1 MAESKK
7 EGKAEG
13 KPEGKPERKGEH
25 GAEGKPEKKG
35 EHRAEGRPEKKDEH
49 GAEGKPERK
58 GEQGAEGRPEKKGE
72 HGAEGK
78 PERKGEQGAEG
89 MPEGK
94 AEGRPEGREKAPA
107 VKKIRKKV
115 ASDGIAHIR
124 ATFNNTLINVSDM
137 QGNVVAWGSPG
148 KSGFK
153 GSRKST
159 PFAAQIAAEA
169 VGKAAFDAGVRKI
182 EVHIKGAGN
191 GRESSIRALASAGL
205 RITAIK
211 DYTAIPHNG
220 CRPPKR
226 RRV

>member
-1 MAESKK
+1 MAESKT
-7 EGKAEG
+7 EG
-13 KPEGKPERKGEH
+13 KPEGKG
-25 GAEGKPEKKG
+25 EGKGDSKG
-35 EHRAEGRPEKKDEH
+35 
-49 GAEGKPERK
+49 
-58 GEQGAEGRPEKKGE
+58 
-72 HGAEGK
+72 
-78 PERKGEQGAEG
+78 
-89 MPEGK
+89 EGK
-94 AEGRPEGREKAPA
+94 AEGRGEGRPEGKEKAPA

-115 ASDGIAHIR
+115 SAEGLAHIR
-124 ATFNNTLINVSDM
+124 ATFNNTLINVTDL

-159 PFAAQIAAEA
+159 PFAAQIAAES
-169 VGKAAFDAGVRKI
+169 VGKAAFEAGVRKI

-205 RITAIK
+205 KITAIK